1 MPMTLV
7 RARQEATMTRT
18 ASEHGTRRSFS
29 VIQVLIVFA
38 IVGVFAGIAIPVYAS
53 RAKDSVLRQNADSLA
68 LQVRS
73 YLALDL
79 DPAYIADADKAPGAD
94 QDDVSTTLAAALR
107 SGTAGRYLNPCS
119 GSRTVLCQ
127 SEPPT
132 SASGA
137 RPAVWITDDPHY
149 AYAQITPSIVTRDQL
164 AGTLLVVFVAQG
176 TTQTI
181 DVFYVNAAGG
191 RSALAT
197 ALAL

>member
-1 MPMTLV
+1 
-7 RARQEATMTRT
+7 MTRR
-18 ASEHGTRRSFS
+18 ASEHQTHKSFS
-29 VIQVLIVFA
+29 VLQLLIVFA

-53 RAKDSVLRQNADSLA
+53 RAKDTVLRQNAGSLA

-79 DPAYIADADKAPGAD
+79 DSAYVADGDQAQGTD
-94 QDDVSTTLAAALR
+94 QDNVSAALAAALR
-107 SGTAGRYLNPCS
+107 SGTAGRFVNPY
-119 GSRTVLCQ
+119 SRGRAVLCQ

-149 AYAQITPSIVTRDQL
+149 AYAAITRSIVTRDQL
-164 AGTLLVVFVAQG
+164 AGTLVVAFVTQG
-176 TTQTI
+176 ATETI
-181 DVFYVNAAGG
+181 DVFYVDAAGE
-191 RSALAT
+191 RAPLAA